1 MKADLPLREP
11 ATQSHWEKIHLYK
24 KMQDRAAEKQSPAF
38 VLHDGPPYA
47 NGAIHV
53 GHALN
58 KILKD
63 VIVKYKAM
71 KGFRAPYIP
80 GWDCHGLP
88 IEHQLMKE
96 KGWDKRKVGRLAFR
110 QEATR
115 YAEHWIDL
123 QRRDFK
129 RLGVLA
135 DWDHPYKTLAP
146 EYEAAVA
153 ETFYKLFETGGVVQ
167 DKKPVHWCPSC
178 ETALAEA
185 EIEYENK
192 TSPSIFVKFPITEW
206 PSNDDAQSLAKTP
219 GKKPTVLVW
228 TTTPWTLPAN
238 VALAFH
244 PDHTYRLWESAKTG
258 ERFLVGD
265 PGVAVLEEVL
275 GPGKAVAVEILG
287 ESLEGL
293 VAKNPINNNDS
304 QGVLAKFVSNTDGS
318 GVVHI
323 APGHGEEDYVVGRSY
338 GLPVLSPVDD
348 AGRFTADVLPNDLAG
363 KTVWEAN
370 PLIIERLTKS
380 LLLLKTAPVTHSYPH
395 CWRCKNPIIFRAALQ
410 WFLKVTDEFRAQ
422 LIESTERVRWI
433 PDYGQERI
441 LGMLKSR
448 PDWCLSRQRYWGTP
462 IPMFACVK
470 CNEPLN
476 DKKVFA
482 AVVEAFRQ
490 KGGDVWYEKDPAF
503 FGAKGP
509 CAKCGGTAFK
519 KEEDILDVWFDSGVS
534 WAAVINSRPETRGTP
549 RADVMYLEGSDQ
561 HRGWFQTSLLPSV
574 RLASEPP
581 YGQVLTHG
589 FVLDGQGRAMSKSLG
604 NVIAPQALIEK
615 YGADVLRLWVA
626 VTDYREDVRLS
637 QDILDRVIDTYR
649 KIRNTL
655 RFLLGNLGDFVP
667 AKHAVPLQK
676 MEPLDLAAL
685 TALKKLIEQ
694 TATHYDQSEF
704 HQVAGALADQ
714 FCINAL
720 SEYYLDVR
728 KDILYCDL
736 ADSPRRRSAQTAF
749 WHIARALAKLLAPIL
764 SFTAEETWQ
773 TLREQ
778 NLLDASDNPES
789 VFLNSFPTP
798 LQIDPTVSIAELLSV
813 RRMINEAVEK
823 ARQAG
828 AIKGMNDARVG
839 LRIGPDLGQNLI
851 RFVRENER
859 ASVLGV
865 AAVHVEKSEVGTSVV
880 SVDPAPGAKCP
891 RCWLWRELGPAGLC
905 VRCTEAEA
913 QAAQAAPAPR

>member
-24 KMQDRAAEKQSPAF
+24 KMQDRSTENKSPAF

-153 ETFYKLFETGGVVQ
+153 ETFYKLFEAGGVVQ

-206 PSNDDAQSLAKTP
+206 PANEDAQSLAKAP

-265 PGVAVLEEVL
+265 PGLAVLEEVL
-275 GPGKAVAVEILG
+275 GPGKAVAVEVLG

-348 AGRFTADVLPNDLAG
+348 AGRFSPDVLPNDLAG

-380 LLLLKTAPVTHSYPH
+380 LLLLKTAPVAHSYPH
-395 CWRCKNPIIFRAALQ
+395 CWRCKNPILFRAALQ
-410 WFLKVTDEFRAQ
+410 WFLKVTEEFRAQ

-433 PDYGQERI
+433 PDYGKERI

-470 CNEPLN
+470 CNEPLK

-503 FGAKGP
+503 FGVQGP

-534 WAAVINSRPETRGTP
+534 WAAVINGRPETHGTP

-574 RLASEPP
+574 RLTGEPP

-604 NVIAPQALIEK
+604 NVIAPQTLIEK

-667 AKHAVPLQK
+667 AQHAVAFNK

-685 TALKKLIEQ
+685 TGLKKLIDQ
-694 TATHYDQSEF
+694 TTAHYDQSEF

-714 FCINAL
+714 FCINTL

-789 VFLNSFPTP
+789 VFLNSFPVGPEISPTP
-798 LQIDPTVSIAELLSV
+798 TIAEFLSV
-813 RRMINEAVEK
+813 RRLINEAVEK

-828 AIKGMNDARVG
+828 TLKGANDALIVLKIG
-839 LRIGPDLGQNLI
+839 DAGPDFKKHVKSDAEL
-851 RFVRENER
+851 

-865 AAVHVEKSEVGTSVV
+865 AALRLEKGDGGPTVESV
-880 SVDPAPGAKCP
+880 SLAPGAKCP
-891 RCWLWRELGPAGLC
+891 RCWLWRPLGGRGLC
-905 VRCTEAEA
+905 ERCDAAEPQTA
-913 QAAQAAPAPR
+913 AAPAPR

>member
-1 MKADLPLREP
+1 
-11 ATQSHWEKIHLYK
+11 
-24 KMQDRAAEKQSPAF
+24 
-38 VLHDGPPYA
+38 
-47 NGAIHV
+47 
-53 GHALN
+53 
-58 KILKD
+58 
-63 VIVKYKAM
+63 
-71 KGFRAPYIP
+71 
-80 GWDCHGLP
+80 LP

-380 LLLLKTAPVTHSYPH
+380 LLLLKTAPVTHSY
-395 CWRCKNPIIFRAALQ
+395 
-410 WFLKVTDEFRAQ
+410 
-422 LIESTERVRWI
+422 
-433 PDYGQERI
+433 
-441 LGMLKSR
+441 
-448 PDWCLSRQRYWGTP
+448 LSP
-462 IPMFACVK
+462 VC
-470 CNEPLN
+470 
-476 DKKVFA
+476 
-482 AVVEAFRQ
+482 
-490 KGGDVWYEKDPAF
+490 
-503 FGAKGP
+503 
-509 CAKCGGTAFK
+509 
-519 KEEDILDVWFDSGVS
+519 
-534 WAAVINSRPETRGTP
+534 
-549 RADVMYLEGSDQ
+549 
-561 HRGWFQTSLLPSV
+561 
-574 RLASEPP
+574 
-581 YGQVLTHG
+581 
-589 FVLDGQGRAMSKSLG
+589 VLDAPGQ
-604 NVIAPQALIEK
+604 P
-615 YGADVLRLWVA
+615 
-626 VTDYREDVRLS
+626 
-637 QDILDRVIDTYR
+637 
-649 KIRNTL
+649 
-655 RFLLGNLGDFVP
+655 
-667 AKHAVPLQK
+667 
-676 MEPLDLAAL
+676 
-685 TALKKLIEQ
+685 
-694 TATHYDQSEF
+694 
-704 HQVAGALADQ
+704 
-714 FCINAL
+714 
-720 SEYYLDVR
+720 
-728 KDILYCDL
+728 
-736 ADSPRRRSAQTAF
+736 
-749 WHIARALAKLLAPIL
+749 
-764 SFTAEETWQ
+764 
-773 TLREQ
+773 
-778 NLLDASDNPES
+778 
-789 VFLNSFPTP
+789 
-798 LQIDPTVSIAELLSV
+798 
-813 RRMINEAVEK
+813 
-823 ARQAG
+823 
-828 AIKGMNDARVG
+828 
-839 LRIGPDLGQNLI
+839 
-851 RFVRENER
+851 
-859 ASVLGV
+859 
-865 AAVHVEKSEVGTSVV
+865 
-880 SVDPAPGAKCP
+880 PAPAGSPCGAGVCDGKGAC
-891 RCWLWRELGPAGLC
+891 C
-905 VRCTEAEA
+905 
-913 QAAQAAPAPR
+913 Q